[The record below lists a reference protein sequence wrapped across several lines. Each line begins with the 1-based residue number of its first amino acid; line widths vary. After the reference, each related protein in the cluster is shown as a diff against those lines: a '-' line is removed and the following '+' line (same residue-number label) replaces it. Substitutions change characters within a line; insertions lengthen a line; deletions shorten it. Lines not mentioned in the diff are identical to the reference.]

1 MSAVG
6 VSLIPAAALAV
17 PVVPNFTQGSMT
29 SHTETTSKV
38 TETINSIDYAT
49 GWQYSVSGTNVD
61 NGGQSLSPTQT
72 TTYYLTQSQNGVSC
86 TDSVT
91 VTVNPI
97 GCTDSTAFNYDS
109 MANTD
114 NNSCVVVVEGCMDQS
129 AYNYNISDPSL
140 QSISRFNPNIG
151 VGFYLQSQNYYV
163 SLSTP
168 KMLDTKR
175 AKDEAGFASVA
186 TDQAHYYFSTGR
198 TFEVSP
204 SLDIIPSVMVRYV
217 NGAPFSTD
225 FTTTLKYDDKINFG
239 VTYRTDRTLA
249 GLASINVNKKFAL
262 GYAYEYSVRSE
273 TLGRANGSNEFFLSY
288 KFN

>member
-1 MSAVG
+1 
-6 VSLIPAAALAV
+6 
-17 PVVPNFTQGSMT
+17 
-29 SHTETTSKV
+29 
-38 TETINSIDYAT
+38 
-49 GWQYSVSGTNVD
+49 
-61 NGGQSLSPTQT
+61 
-72 TTYYLTQSQNGVSC
+72 
-86 TDSVT
+86 
-91 VTVNPI
+91 
-97 GCTDSTAFNYDS
+97 
-109 MANTD
+109 
-114 NNSCVVVVEGCMDQS
+114 
-129 AYNYNISDPSL
+129 
-140 QSISRFNPNIG
+140 
-151 VGFYLQSQNYYV
+151 
-163 SLSTP
+163 
-168 KMLDTKR
+168 MLDTKR

-204 SLDIIPSVMVRYV
+204 SLDIIPSVMLRYV

-225 FTTTLKYDDKINFG
+225 FTTTLKYDDNINFG